1 MAAFVD
7 LTGTKF
13 GRLTVLGLDQ
23 ERSTKKRKYWTC
35 LCDCGTQCSKYGDNI
50 KAEKVKSCG
59 CLVKESQL
67 KTAAKRKQFTH
78 EQLKMRHIWQLIMRR
93 CYNPQDCT
101 YKYYGGRG
109 ITVCKRWHDFNLFY
123 EDMSPR
129 PPKFSLDRIANDGNY
144 SPGNC
149 RWTDAK
155 TQANNRR
162 GNRLETINGTT
173 KTVSEWCEIYGIKN
187 PSMIY
192 QRLKRGWTMHDALS
206 VPPRVCQAAPK

>member
-1 MAAFVD
+1 MAAFID
-7 LTGTKF
+7 LTGAKF

-23 ERSTKKRKYWTC
+23 EKSTKKRKYWVC
-35 LCDCGTQCSKYGDNI
+35 LCDCGTQCSKYGGNI

-59 CLVKESQL
+59 CLVKEVQL
-67 KTAAKRKQFTH
+67 EIAAKRKLFTH

-109 ITVCKRWHDFNLFY
+109 ITVCERWHDFNLFY

-129 PPKFSLDRIANDGNY
+129 FPGFSLDRIANNEGY
-144 SPGNC
+144 SFENC

-162 GNRLETINGTT
+162 SNRLEVIDGVT
-173 KTVSEWCEIYGIKN
+173 KTVAEWCELYEIEN
-187 PSMIY
+187 PSMVY

-206 VPPRVCQAAPK
+206 VPPRSY